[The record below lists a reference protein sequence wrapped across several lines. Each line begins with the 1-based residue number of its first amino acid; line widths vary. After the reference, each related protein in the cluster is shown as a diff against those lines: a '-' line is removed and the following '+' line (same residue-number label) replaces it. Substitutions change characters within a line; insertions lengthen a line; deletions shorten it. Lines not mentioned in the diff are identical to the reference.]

1 MDKKLY
7 KEVKELMDYINDNG
21 GRSYCRIDELKET
34 KELDKLIEQ
43 NNLHEKLKNEI
54 ELFIKTLYDPYLDM
68 CPLTRKIYLYRSSII
83 DIFALYSYEIGS
95 YFNDPESYHIMHR
108 FIKAGI
114 KKNNIKVENTDF
126 SDLEDR
132 LNYFLDTATGI
143 TPNRKRKE
151 QNIIVKVKLNEEKYK
166 KYENINNINYYDK
179 DMFFIWSETD
189 TYNKEKE
196 QLKQYSQFEL
206 KPIWVSKTD
215 GDGFGFDILSYDY
228 INQKEKAIEVKSGKE
243 KEFTLTEN
251 EYNTIQK
258 LKQNVYYNHVDYY
271 VYKYTYDII
280 KDKET
285 IDIYK
290 YDFQK
295 DVLINI
301 NTNEI
306 VTLTQQR
313 DEEGKIGYRS
323 VIEKQKT
330 FKKTL

>member
-43 NNLHEKLKNEI
+43 NNIHEKLKNEI

-83 DIFALYSYEIGS
+83 EIFGLYSYEIGS
-95 YFNDPESYHIMHR
+95 YFDDPESYHILHR
-108 FIKAGI
+108 FLKSGI
-114 KKNNIKVENTDF
+114 KKYNITLNINLN
-126 SDLEDR
+126 DLEER
-132 LNYFLDTATGI
+132 LNYFLDTTTGI
-143 TPNRKRKE
+143 NPNRKREE
-151 QNIIVKVKLNEEKYK
+151 QNIKGQVKLNEENYK
-166 KYENINNINYYDK
+166 KYENINNINYNNK
-179 DMFFIWSETD
+179 DMFFVWSETD
-189 TYNKEKE
+189 TYNKEKQ
-196 QLKQYSQFEL
+196 QLKQYQEFEL

-215 GDGFGFDILSYDY
+215 GDGFGFDILSYDF
-228 INQKEKAIEVKSGKE
+228 INQKEKAIEVKSGKN
-243 KEFTLTEN
+243 KEFTLSEP

-271 VYKYTYDII
+271 VYKYTYDETIG
-280 KDKET
+280 KEI

-290 YDFQK
+290 YDFEK
-295 DVLINI
+295 DILINI
-301 NTNEI
+301 NTNETA
-306 VTLTQQR
+306 TLKKQKN
-313 DEEGKIGYRS
+313 EEGKIGYRS